1 MRELQRQASDR
12 SMYETAVGLPSTAGL
27 VGHPVHLIDGQ
38 WYLEMRTGSSTWPH
52 QLQMLEAIEQGTWK
66 YEQSSHRIRVWDRG
80 LWLEFPMELLDSLD
94 VWTADGQPL
103 KDVDIVK
110 LKEAKAE
117 WDSEA
122 ERLALRQ
129 LLAESQ
135 AEEDEGDGAD

>member
-1 MRELQRQASDR
+1 MRELKQQADDR
-12 SMYETAVGLPSTAGL
+12 SKWETVVGLPSTAGL
-27 VGHPVHLIDGQ
+27 VGHPVHFIDGQ
-38 WYLEMRTGSSTWPH
+38 WYLEMRTGSSSWPY

-66 YEQSSHRIRVWDRG
+66 SDLAANRIRVWDRG
-80 LWLEFPMELLDSLD
+80 LWLEFPMELLDGLD
-94 VWTADGQPL
+94 IRLLSDGNL
-103 KDVDIVK
+103 SDYDIAR
-110 LKEAKAE
+110 LKEAKVE

>member
-80 LWLEFPMELLDSLD
+80 LWLECP
-94 VWTADGQPL
+94 
-103 KDVDIVK
+103 
-110 LKEAKAE
+110 
-117 WDSEA
+117 
-122 ERLALRQ
+122 R
-129 LLAESQ
+129 
-135 AEEDEGDGAD
+135 